1 MSKNNKSVGNFP
13 PLRFKGFGGEW
24 TKNSL
29 GKFAEIFDGTHQ
41 TPKYVKF
48 GIPFVSVENIGDLA
62 GTEKYITPEA
72 FETEYKI
79 KPQTGDILMTRITA
93 GIIGSTAIV
102 KNDNPLAYYVSLAL
116 IRIKNESLKVEYLN
130 HFISTSFF
138 KRELHKRIIHIAFP
152 KKINLG
158 EINHC
163 FITVPDECEQRRIA
177 SFLSLIGQ
185 RIQTQ
190 IKIIEELKALKS
202 GLSSNIFMRKVKLA
216 EHEEKW
222 VPVQLKEALTIP
234 EKIKPSNIDKNKLLT
249 VKLHLKGIS
258 RNDNSDTLS
267 IGSTN
272 YYVRKKGQLIYGK
285 QNLFNGAL
293 AIVSEEFDSFLS
305 SGDVPAL
312 DIISSKIDPEF
323 LFQYISRPSFY
334 KRLESIASGSGSK
347 RIHENDLLSQSI
359 TVPSI
364 EGQQKIASIL
374 SAIDKKIKLE
384 TKHLELLK
392 QQKQYFLQNLFI

>member
-1 MSKNNKSVGNFP
+1 M
-13 PLRFKGFGGEW
+13 RFKGFGEEW
-24 TKNSL
+24 VEKRLEGLFKEFKSGTGITSAHINDDGNYPVYGGNGLRGFTDTFTHDGFYLLIGRQGALCGNINRSY
-29 GKFAEIFDGTHQ
+29 GKA
-41 TPKYVKF
+41 
-48 GIPFVSVENIGDLA
+48 
-62 GTEKYITPEA
+62 
-72 FETEYKI
+72 
-79 KPQTGDILMTRITA
+79 
-93 GIIGSTAIV
+93 
-102 KNDNPLAYYVSLAL
+102 
-116 IRIKNESLKVEYLN
+116 
-130 HFISTSFF
+130 FISEHAIAGMANDESDTEWLAQRLRYYNLNRLSESSAQPGLSVAKLLRF
-138 KRELHKRIIHIAFP
+138 KLV
-152 KKINLG
+152 
-158 EINHC
+158 
-163 FITVPDECEQRRIA
+163 VPDKTEQQKIA
-177 SFLSLIGQ
+177 AFLETLDKQIEA
-185 RIQTQ
+185 Q

>member
-163 FITVPDECEQRRIA
+163 FITVPD
-177 SFLSLIGQ
+177 
-185 RIQTQ
+185 
-190 IKIIEELKALKS
+190 
-202 GLSSNIFMRKVKLA
+202 
-216 EHEEKW
+216 
-222 VPVQLKEALTIP
+222 
-234 EKIKPSNIDKNKLLT
+234 
-249 VKLHLKGIS
+249 
-258 RNDNSDTLS
+258 
-267 IGSTN
+267 
-272 YYVRKKGQLIYGK
+272 
-285 QNLFNGAL
+285 
-293 AIVSEEFDSFLS
+293 
-305 SGDVPAL
+305 
-312 DIISSKIDPEF
+312 
-323 LFQYISRPSFY
+323 
-334 KRLESIASGSGSK
+334 
-347 RIHENDLLSQSI
+347 
-359 TVPSI
+359 
-364 EGQQKIASIL
+364 
-374 SAIDKKIKLE
+374 
-384 TKHLELLK
+384 
-392 QQKQYFLQNLFI
+392 